1 MNEMTLTEKE
11 KLTLEKEIES
21 NIAHRKKQI
30 LNFCLYIIGG
40 ILISLILRYW
50 NSENITSRIIF
61 AHILIGF
68 LMLIP
73 ISFAYYLSQRTI
85 NKLKTDLRNGKK
97 IIGIEK
103 VKSINFFNRT
113 ITLANGIKVYET
125 SDMHKKIKKG
135 DLIKYTI
142 SPSNEY
148 QFDCIKN

>member
-21 NIAHRKKQI
+21 NISHRKKQI

-40 ILISLILRYW
+40 IIISLTLRYW
-50 NSENITSRIIF
+50 NSESITSRMIF
-61 AHILIGF
+61 THILIGF

-73 ISFAYYLSQRTI
+73 ISFAYYLSQRKI
-85 NKLKTDLRNGKK
+85 NKLKTDLRNEKK

-125 SDMHKKIKKG
+125 SDMHEKIKKG